1 MSLRALRT
9 LLAIAKHGSFAR
21 AADAVHLTQSAVSL
35 HVRAL
40 EQDFDAVLFDRSRRI
55 PVLTDAG
62 RRAVERAQQILDL
75 YDGIAG
81 ELGEGGELHGRLRI
95 GAINTALAGV
105 LPAALAVLRER
116 HPRVRVLV
124 NSGMSAEL
132 AARVDAGELDA
143 AVTTEPVKP
152 HPAGLVHA
160 GLYREGFWVIAPP
173 GLGGIDAATLLRD
186 YPFIRFDRHAWAGRT
201 IDAALRRMRL
211 DVQTSMELDSLQAIV
226 HMVASSLGVAVVL
239 LSERT
244 RAALPGLVCLPFGAP
259 QLERKVVLLEREDR
273 RAGRLAQALAEAIRL
288 EAGSAAIH
296 EKNSGQ

>member
-9 LLAIAKHGSFAR
+9 LLAIAKHGSFVR
-21 AADAVHLTQSAVSL
+21 AAEAVHLTQSAVSL

-55 PVLTDAG
+55 PVLTEAG
-62 RRAVERAQQILDL
+62 HRAVERARQIIDL
-75 YDGIAG
+75 YDGIAA
-81 ELGEGGELHGRLRI
+81 ELGEDSELHGRLRI
-95 GAINTALAGV
+95 GAINTALAGI
-105 LPAALAVLRER
+105 LPAALAALREQ
-116 HPRVRVLV
+116 HPRLRVLV

-143 AVTTEPVKP
+143 AITTEPVKP
-152 HPAGLVHA
+152 HPTGLVHA

-173 GLGGIDAATLLRD
+173 PLEGLDVRTLLRD
-186 YPFIRFDRHAWAGRT
+186 HPFIRFDRQAWAGRT

-211 DVQTSMELDSLQAIV
+211 DVQAGMELDSLQAIV
-226 HMVASSLGVAVVL
+226 QMVATGLGVAVVL

-273 RAGRLAQALAEAIRL
+273 RAGRLAQALAEAVRA
-288 EAGSAAIH
+288 EAGSAVIH
-296 EKNSGQ
+296 EKKSR

>member
-9 LLAIAKHGSFAR
+9 LLAIARHGSFAR

-40 EQDFDAVLFDRSRRI
+40 EQEFDAVLFDRTRRI

-95 GAINTALAGV
+95 GAINTTLAGI

-124 NSGMSAEL
+124 HSGMSAEL

-173 GLGGIDAATLLRD
+173 ELGGSDAATLLRD
-186 YPFIRFDRHAWAGRT
+186 HPFIRFDRHAWAGRT
-201 IDAALRRMRL
+201 IDAELRRLRL

-226 HMVASSLGVAVVL
+226 HMVASRLGVAVVP

-288 EAGSAAIH
+288 EAGGAAIH
-296 EKNSGQ
+296 EKNLG